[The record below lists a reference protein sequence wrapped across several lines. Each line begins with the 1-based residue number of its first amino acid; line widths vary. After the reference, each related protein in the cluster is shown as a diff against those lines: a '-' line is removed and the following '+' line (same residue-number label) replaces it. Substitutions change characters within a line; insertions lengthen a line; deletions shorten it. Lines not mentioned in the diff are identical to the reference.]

1 MLTSPAF
8 LAEAAPAAS
17 TDTSEE
23 TPASP
28 AAAVRALRSVGAT
41 HLRRY
46 HRHEIAAGGRLPDE
60 PVLFVANHGFGGIGD
75 LNVAATFAAL
85 ERVAPERA
93 VTTLTHQLAWTLG
106 TGKLVEAAGARPA
119 GRAAAGEA
127 FERGESVLVF
137 PGGDLEASKSFAD
150 RNRIV
155 FGVRR
160 GFARLAA
167 DNAVPIV
174 PIVTAGAGESLL
186 VLSDGQ
192 RLARALR
199 LDKTLRV
206 KTLPVALLLPWGLG
220 VGVTAVL
227 PYLPLPTKLT
237 TIVLDPMRPCNG
249 EPAERFGDRVE
260 AAMQAALTAM
270 TADRIP
276 LVG

>member
-8 LAEAAPAAS
+8 LADATPAPAAATANDS
-17 TDTSEE
+17 HPLLSA
-23 TPASP
+23 PMQ
-28 AAAVRALRSVGAT
+28 ALRSVGET

-46 HRHEIAAGGRLPDE
+46 HRHEVTTRGRLPDE

-85 ERVAPERA
+85 ERVAPQRA
-93 VTTLTHQLAWTLG
+93 VTTMTHQLAWTLG
-106 TGKLVEAAGARPA
+106 AGKLVEAAGARPA
-119 GRAAAGEA
+119 GRASAIEA
-127 FERGESVLVF
+127 FARGESVLVF
-137 PGGDLEASKSFAD
+137 PGGDIEASKSFAD

-155 FGVRR
+155 FGGRR

-206 KTLPVALLLPWGLG
+206 KTLPVALSLPWGLG

-227 PYLPLPTKLT
+227 PYGPLPTKLT
-237 TIVLDPMRPCNG
+237 TIVLDPMRPLDG
-249 EPAERFGDRVE
+249 EPAEQFGDRVE
-260 AAMQAALTAM
+260 AAMTAAMTAM
-270 TADRIP
+270 TADRVP